1 MVRLTVGI
9 RVRDE
14 ISDEANLQTA
24 VEARGLRSQI
34 DLSFI
39 GLTVVFRKALS
50 ETKFLSDILQSPK
63 VDLPETFRQTFEEYH
78 KEDTFHELWST
89 VIETHND

>member
-1 MVRLTVGI
+1 MVRLTAGI

-34 DLSFI
+34 VLSFI

-50 ETKFLSDILQSPK
+50 ETKFLSEVFS
-63 VDLPETFRQTFEEYH
+63 
-78 KEDTFHELWST
+78 
-89 VIETHND
+89 